1 MGETAKRILSAA
13 FLVGFVI
20 AALYWQKE
28 AHALL
33 PLLLIML
40 FAVGAVYEFYHLT
53 DRGLEGRAVRLVGYV
68 ATAGII
74 LSFYAEAMIGSGQGG
89 EIQALLRYLYPGQSL
104 LGFWLL
110 FAAMGALIGHLLFR
124 PLDGTIYGSGV
135 TLAGV
140 LYAALPLAH
149 AFPLLFQAGG
159 TFYLLLVA
167 AITFMTD
174 TGAYFAGR
182 WFGRHN
188 AGFKVSPRKTIE
200 GYVGGYIIGAISALG
215 FFYGFQ
221 SQAGAAST
229 GLFQSA
235 VEIVL
240 FSLVFSTLAIFGDLS
255 ESALK
260 RDARVKD
267 SASIIPGH
275 GGVLDL
281 IDALLFTLPAAYYY
295 LHFKAVIF

>member
-28 AHALL
+28 AYALL
-33 PLLLIML
+33 PLLLIMTFSL
-40 FAVGAVYEFYHLT
+40 GAIFEFYHLT
-53 DRGLEGRAVRLVGYV
+53 DRGLEGRAVRLVGYL
-68 ATAGII
+68 AGAGII

-89 EIQALLRYLYPGQSL
+89 DIKALLRYFYPGQSL
-104 LGFWLL
+104 LGFWLIL
-110 FAAMGALIGHLLFR
+110 CTIGALVGHLLFR
-124 PLDGTIYGSGV
+124 PLDGTIYGTGITV
-135 TLAGV
+135 AGV
-140 LYAALPLAH
+140 LYGSLTLGH
-149 AFPLLFQAGG
+149 AFPLLFQDGG
-159 TFYLLLVA
+159 SFYLLLVA

-200 GYVGGYIIGAISALG
+200 GYVGGYIVGMLSALA

-221 SQAGAAST
+221 NQAGQAST
-229 GLFQSA
+229 GLFQSPL
-235 VEIVL
+235 EIIL
-240 FSLVFSTLAIFGDLS
+240 FSIVFSTLAILGDLS

-295 LHFKAVIF
+295 IHFKAVLF